1 MSATLL
7 DGNALSARLLDE
19 LQGRVERAKARG
31 VTPCLAVVL
40 VGDDPASKIYV
51 RSKERKAAQVG
62 IEARDHRLPGTT
74 TTEQLLGLIAELNA
88 DRSVHG
94 ILVQLPLPKG
104 VDEQRVLRA
113 VDPRKDVDGFHPD
126 NLGLLMLGTPRF
138 VACTPQGCMRLIAL
152 AGVDPAGKRALVV
165 GRSNIVG
172 KPVAQLLLH
181 ANATVTMAHSRT
193 ADLEAEV
200 RRAEI
205 VVAAVGRP
213 ELIRG
218 EWIAEGACV
227 IDVGMNRADSSSRP
241 GDRADEGGGK
251 SRLVGDVEFAAAAQR
266 AGSITPVPGGVGP
279 MTIACLL
286 ANVVDAA
293 EAV

>member
-1 MSATLL
+1 MSATIL
-7 DGNALSARLLDE
+7 DGNALAARLLGE
-19 LQGRVERAKARG
+19 LEGRVVDATARG

-62 IEARDHRLPGTT
+62 IETRDHRLPATTGT
-74 TTEQLLGLIAELNA
+74 ESLLGLIAELNA
-88 DRSVHG
+88 DPSVHG

-152 AGVDPAGKRALVV
+152 AEVDPAGKRALVV

-172 KPVAQLLLH
+172 KPVAQLLLQ
-181 ANATVTMAHSRT
+181 ANATVTIAHSRT
-193 ADLEAEV
+193 CDLEAEV

-205 VVAAVGRP
+205 VVAAVGRA
-213 ELIRG
+213 EIIRG
-218 EWIAEGACV
+218 EWIQPGACV
-227 IDVGMNRADSSSRP
+227 IDVGMNRID
-241 GDRADEGGGK
+241 DGGSK
-251 SRLVGDVEFAAAAQR
+251 PRLVGDVEFAAAAAR

-286 ANVVDAA
+286 ANVVEAA
-293 EAV
+293 EAAL